1 VELIVAVWLIVR
13 LGLVQMEDE
22 PTTELLDRN
31 GWTLDEAL
39 DDFTR
44 KTHATLIGLGKM
56 PLVWQEMVSTHNRD
70 G

>member
-1 VELIVAVWLIVR
+1 
-13 LGLVQMEDE
+13 MEDE

-44 KTHATLIGLGKM
+44 KTHATLIGLGKT
-56 PLVWQEMVSTHNRD
+56 PLVWQEMVSAEHKRSHRLDHQLNSYI
-70 G
+70 GA